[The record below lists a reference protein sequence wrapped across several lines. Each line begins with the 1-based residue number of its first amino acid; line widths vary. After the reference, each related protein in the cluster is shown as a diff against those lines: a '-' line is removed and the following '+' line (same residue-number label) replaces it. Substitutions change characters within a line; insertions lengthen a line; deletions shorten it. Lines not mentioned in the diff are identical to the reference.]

1 MAVSEEILETR
12 RGLGVLRP
20 GRRFIA
26 FVIAAALGIGLVVGG
41 LYAWHDSLAG
51 RILPG
56 VSAAGIDLG
65 GLTADGARVALE
77 SRYGALAEGG
87 LMVRTSVGTT
97 TIPFA
102 DVGRGADIEA
112 MVADAASLGRGG
124 SWIEESI
131 AAIRLRIEPVSVDL
145 RLTYDHDRAVAAIDG
160 FADRMATNP
169 IDARVIRAGTGFAT
183 IPSVNGARVDTTA
196 AVAAVDAA
204 MQDPAVV
211 SGAVVSAPVTTVEPQ
226 LTTESADQARASVN
240 AIARNLVVANGTRK
254 WTLKPWTI
262 RSWISFDWVD
272 GVYTPVIDRSMIST
286 SFTGIRSAV
295 TRPVVNA
302 AFLKDRSGHIVG
314 AMADR
319 AGRTLDVETT
329 ADRIGDVLEARAEG
343 QQADSVKIALA
354 AILPTRTTA
363 DVTRTAP
370 LMVKVGSWTTYWQVA
385 PHNGMGANIIVPTRR
400 LNGTVVRPGETFD
413 FWRALGEV
421 SFRTGYRLGGA
432 IVGGHS
438 VEGKALAGGICA
450 SSTTLFNAAL
460 RAGLEIDARQPH
472 WYYITRYPLGLDA
485 TVSGSQTMRFTNDTK
500 YPIVI
505 RGFAGPGVVRFEIWS
520 VPNGRTVTL
529 SRPIVTNVVPGFDT
543 TVRTA
548 SLKRGT
554 SLRTEWPV
562 DGKDVSVTR
571 TVRDASGRIIH
582 QETYISHYHRM
593 IGINQIGI
601 G

>member
-1 MAVSEEILETR
+1 
-12 RGLGVLRP
+12 
-20 GRRFIA
+20 
-26 FVIAAALGIGLVVGG
+26 
-41 LYAWHDSLAG
+41 
-51 RILPG
+51 
-56 VSAAGIDLG
+56 
-65 GLTADGARVALE
+65 
-77 SRYGALAEGG
+77 
-87 LMVRTSVGTT
+87 
-97 TIPFA
+97 
-102 DVGRGADIEA
+102 
-112 MVADAASLGRGG
+112 
-124 SWIEESI
+124 
-131 AAIRLRIEPVSVDL
+131 
-145 RLTYDHDRAVAAIDG
+145 
-160 FADRMATNP
+160 
-169 IDARVIRAGTGFAT
+169 
-183 IPSVNGARVDTTA
+183 
-196 AVAAVDAA
+196 
-204 MQDPAVV
+204 
-211 SGAVVSAPVTTVEPQ
+211 
-226 LTTESADQARASVN
+226 
-240 AIARNLVVANGTRK
+240 
-254 WTLKPWTI
+254 
-262 RSWISFDWVD
+262 
-272 GVYTPVIDRSMIST
+272 
-286 SFTGIRSAV
+286 
-295 TRPVVNA
+295 
-302 AFLKDRSGHIVG
+302 
-314 AMADR
+314 MADK

-329 ADRIGDVLEARAEG
+329 TDRIGDALDARAAG
-343 QQADSVKIALA
+343 QQADSVKVALA
-354 AILPTRTTA
+354 AILPSRTTA
-363 DVTRTAP
+363 DVTKTAP

-400 LNGTVVRPGETFD
+400 LNGTVVQPGETFD

-472 WYYITRYPLGLDA
+472 WYYINRYPLGLDA
-485 TVSGSQTMRFTNDTK
+485 TVSGTQTMRFTNDTR

-505 RGFAGPGVVRFEIWS
+505 RGFASPGVVRFEIWS

-529 SRPIVTNVVPGFDT
+529 SRPIVTNVVQGFDT

-548 SLKRGT
+548 ALRRGT